1 MKLRVAAWIALAG
14 GVSMFGA
21 AVTAEQQAGTAQ
33 QQGGTA
39 QQQGGTAQ
47 QQAARVDYGNRQASQ
62 VKYLK
67 ASNPGEDD
75 KIGIG
80 DPLVGVTLAMS
91 DDGRTIAVSTP
102 HEDSVATGING
113 KQDDESAWDS
123 GAAYI
128 FVKTGDT
135 WMQQA
140 YLKASNTQTSD
151 KFGFAIAISGDG
163 NTAAVS
169 ATLEDSNA
177 RGINGNQQDN
187 SAESSGAVYV
197 FVRTGATWTQQAY
210 VKASN
215 ADAGDQFGWSVALN
229 HDGSTLAVGAQ
240 SEASGASSING
251 NQADNEAADAGATY
265 VYVRRGTTWTQ
276 QAYIKASNAQ
286 GGDRFGFCAAL
297 SGDGNTL
304 AVCGYDEDGGA
315 TGINGPQNND
325 AGGSGAAYVFV
336 RRGTAWSQEAY
347 VKPSNTHPNEAFG
360 SALALSADG
369 NTLAVNAADE
379 DSLSRGIDGDQSSVP
394 VNEGSAGAVYVYGRT
409 NGVWMQQAYVKS
421 FNIGPIDLFGVRLA
435 LSRDGSVLAAGAPG
449 QSGAGH
455 GINPYPHDLSV
466 HESGAVYV
474 FTRTAGKWSQN
485 AYLKAPNSEEYDQ
498 LGGGVA
504 ISGDGATVAASSNG
518 EDGGSKGAAGDQH
531 DNSLRDSGAVFVF

>member
-1 MKLRVAAWIALAG
+1 MATQGDTMKLRVAAWIAVAAG
-14 GVSMFGA
+14 ASMVG
-21 AVTAEQQAGTAQ
+21 AVTTAGQQAT
-33 QQGGTA
+33 
-39 QQQGGTAQ
+39 
-47 QQAARVDYGNRQASQ
+47 RVDYSNRQASQ

-102 HEDSVATGING
+102 HEDSVATGVNG

-128 FVKTGDT
+128 FVRTGDD

-151 KFGFAIAISGDG
+151 KFGFAIALSGDG

-210 VKASN
+210 LKASN

-240 SEASGASSING
+240 GEASGAPGING
-251 NQADNEAADAGATY
+251 NQADNDAADAGATY
-265 VYVRRGTTWTQ
+265 VFVRRGATWTQ

-304 AVCGYDEDGGA
+304 AVCGYDEDGSA

-347 VKPSNTHPNEAFG
+347 VKPSNTLPNEAFG

-394 VNEGSAGAVYVYGRT
+394 VNEGSAGAVYVYGRA

-421 FNIGPIDLFGVRLA
+421 FNIGPIDLFGIRLA

-474 FTRTAGKWSQN
+474 FTRTEGKWSQN

-498 LGGGVA
+498 FGGGVA
-504 ISGDGATVAASSNG
+504 LSGDGATLAASSNG